1 MKSIFCALL
10 LLIILPYASCAAL
23 SSLNATLIS
32 NGGLIVNSERS
43 WQESDYSY
51 GFITG
56 GNQYNEGT
64 SDLVYITGPGN
75 SRIDTSESTN
85 HTLDNVFDS
94 SIIAT
99 SSGGYA
105 YAHGAYMGDQ
115 QPAVPD
121 IECSGGNIQPQS
133 DLSTNSDNTFKTYV
147 KGTNPSY
154 QTVEVSK
161 YGVGQGS
168 YIESDI
174 IVENANVTSST
185 RSEVGLG
192 NIMEDISTRAMAGF
206 NKSETTLNYDK
217 SERSHVGVFGN
228 ETGAGQIG
236 IDFKWRDHSHP
247 YGIGA
252 DAGEIY
258 TVNITNST

>member
-1 MKSIFCALL
+1 MKPIFYALL
-10 LLIILPYASCAAL
+10 LLVILPCVSCAAL
-23 SSLNATLIS
+23 SSLNVTLIS
-32 NGGLIVNSERS
+32 SGGLIVNGERS
-43 WQESDYSY
+43 WHESDVSN
-51 GFITG
+51 GFLTG

-64 SDLVYITGPGN
+64 SDLVYLTGPGN

-99 SSGGYA
+99 TTGGYA

-121 IECSGGNIQPQS
+121 IECSGGNIIPQE
-133 DLSTNSDNTFKTYV
+133 DLSNDDDNTFKTYV
-147 KGTNPSY
+147 KGANPSY

-161 YGVGQGS
+161 YGVGQGM
-168 YIESDI
+168 YTESDI

-185 RSEVGLG
+185 RGEVGLG
-192 NIMEDISTRAMAGF
+192 NLMEDISTRAMAGF

-228 ETGAGQIG
+228 ETGSGQIG

-252 DAGEIY
+252 DESEIY
-258 TVNITNST
+258 TVNITDST

>member
-1 MKSIFCALL
+1 MKPIFCVIL

-23 SSLNATLIS
+23 SSLNITLIS
-32 NGGLIVNSERS
+32 SGGLIVNSERS

-56 GNQYNEGT
+56 GSQYNEGT
-64 SDLVYITGPGN
+64 SHLIYLTGTGD
-75 SRIDTSESTN
+75 SRIDSKESTN

-94 SIIAT
+94 SVVAT
-99 SSGGYA
+99 TSGGYA

-121 IECSGGNIQPQS
+121 LECSAGNTMPHE
-133 DLSTNSDNTFKTYV
+133 DLSSDDGSTKQTFI
-147 KGTNPSY
+147 KGANPSY

-217 SERSHVGVFGN
+217 SERNHLGVYGN
-228 ETGAGQIG
+228 DTGSGQIG

-247 YGIGA
+247 YGIGI
-252 DAGEIY
+252 DEGEIY